1 MSRQSVPPAPYPL
14 DPTPLEPNPPAS
26 PSRRRWIPRPAAG
39 LSWGQYARSLVRRL
53 AALTAVLLAAIWALT
68 GQGYFWP
75 AWAWLG
81 LLVVVLC
88 DYAAGWVWRRPAGAP
103 RRVACVWAAIGVAA
117 VILVMTWLLTWLL
130 AGARTF
136 WPAWALLGLAT
147 AGAAYSS
154 IALHDRVLI
163 ANGARALRR
172 RTAAGKARVGALRAF
187 LGAQR
192 RLARDGVVLDR
203 ETVTRLLAPDGAVA
217 KMRADAARPAGGRAR
232 SLDRSGLGAGSA
244 ESSTRLT
251 TREREVLEL
260 MAEGRSNGAI
270 AESLVVSLGRDREA
284 HHEHLHEARLPAC
297 DEDHRRVLA
306 VLAYLRFAPALSAP
320 PLLSGGQAGAVA
332 PRGLRFVQR
341 GVGLGHQR
349 LGR

>member
-1 MSRQSVPPAPYPL
+1 VSQQPVPQAPYPS
-14 DPTPLEPNPPAS
+14 DTDSPAPAS
-26 PSRRRWIPRPAAG
+26 RRWIPRPAAG
-39 LSWGQYARSLVRRL
+39 LSWGQYTRSLVRRL
-53 AALTAVLLAAIWALT
+53 AALAAILLAAIWALT

-103 RRVACVWAAIGVAA
+103 RRVAGVWAVIGVAA
-117 VILVMTWLLTWLL
+117 AILVMTWLLTWLL

-147 AGAAYSS
+147 AGSAYSL

-163 ANGARALRR
+163 AGGARELRQ
-172 RTAAGKARVGALRAF
+172 RTAAGKTRAGALRAF
-187 LGAQR
+187 LGVQR
-192 RLARDGVVLDR
+192 RLARGGVVLDR
-203 ETVTRLLAPDGAVA
+203 EAVTRLLAPGAPREDGLPGLAA
-217 KMRADAARPAGGRAR
+217 GSYEPLDRAGLPAGSRDV
-232 SLDRSGLGAGSA
+232 L
-244 ESSTRLT
+244 ERLT

-270 AESLVVSLGRDREA
+270 AESLVVSLGAIEKHITSIFAKLD
-284 HHEHLHEARLPAC
+284 LPAC

-306 VLAYLRFAPALSAP
+306 VIAYLRAA
-320 PLLSGGQAGAVA
+320 
-332 PRGLRFVQR
+332 R
-341 GVGLGHQR
+341 
-349 LGR
+349 

>member
-1 MSRQSVPPAPYPL
+1 VSQQSAPH
-14 DPTPLEPNPPAS
+14 PLEPAPPVS
-26 PSRRRWIPRPAAG
+26 PPRRRWMPRPAGG

-53 AALTAVLLAAIWALT
+53 AALTALLLVAIWALT

-75 AWAWLG
+75 AWVWLG

-130 AGARTF
+130 AGVHTF

-147 AGAAYSS
+147 VGAAYSS

-163 ANGARALRR
+163 ANGGRALRR
-172 RTAAGKARVGALRAF
+172 RMAAGRARVGALRAF

-192 RLARDGVVLDR
+192 RLSRDGAVLDR
-203 ETVTRLLAPDGAVA
+203 EAVTRLLTPDGAGAVA
-217 KMRADAARPAGGRAR
+217 QDASLGLPAGALDA
-232 SLDRSGLGAGSA
+232 LDRSGLGAGTA
-244 ESSTRLT
+244 DVLARLT

-260 MAEGRSNGAI
+260 MAAGRSNGAI
-270 AESLVVSLGRDREA
+270 AESLVVSLGAIEKHITNIFTKLD
-284 HHEHLHEARLPAC
+284 LPAC

-306 VLAYLRFAPALSAP
+306 VLVYLRFAP
-320 PLLSGGQAGAVA
+320 
-332 PRGLRFVQR
+332 R
-341 GVGLGHQR
+341 
-349 LGR
+349 

>member
-1 MSRQSVPPAPYPL
+1 
-14 DPTPLEPNPPAS
+14 
-26 PSRRRWIPRPAAG
+26 
-39 LSWGQYARSLVRRL
+39 VRRL

-130 AGARTF
+130 AGVHTF

-147 AGAAYSS
+147 AAAAYSS

-163 ANGARALRR
+163 ANGGRALRR
-172 RTAAGKARVGALRAF
+172 RMAAGKARVGALRAF

-192 RLARDGVVLDR
+192 RFSRDGVVLDR

-217 KMRADAARPAGGRAR
+217 SAQDASLGLPAGALDA
-232 SLDRSGLGAGSA
+232 LDRSGLGTGTADVLA
-244 ESSTRLT
+244 RLT

-260 MAEGRSNGAI
+260 MAAGRSNGAI
-270 AESLVVSLGRDREA
+270 AESLVVSLGAIEKHITNIFTKLD
-284 HHEHLHEARLPAC
+284 LPAC

-306 VLAYLRFAPALSAP
+306 VLVYLRFAP
-320 PLLSGGQAGAVA
+320 
-332 PRGLRFVQR
+332 R
-341 GVGLGHQR
+341 
-349 LGR
+349 

>member
-1 MSRQSVPPAPYPL
+1 MSQQSAPYPL
-14 DPTPLEPNPPAS
+14 ESDPPAS
-26 PSRRRWIPRPAAG
+26 PPPASPPRRRWIPRPAGG
-39 LSWGQYARSLVRRL
+39 LSWGQYARSLVHRL

-130 AGARTF
+130 AGVHTF

-163 ANGARALRR
+163 ANGGRALRR
-172 RTAAGKARVGALRAF
+172 RMAAGKARVGALRAF

-192 RLARDGVVLDR
+192 RLSRDGVVLDR
-203 ETVTRLLAPDGAVA
+203 ETVARLLAPDGALTSA
-217 KMRADAARPAGGRAR
+217 RDALGLPAGALDV
-232 SLDRSGLGAGSA
+232 LDRSGLGAGSTDVLA
-244 ESSTRLT
+244 RLT

-260 MAEGRSNGAI
+260 MAAGRSNGAI
-270 AESLVVSLGRDREA
+270 AESLVVSLGAIEKHITNIFTKLD
-284 HHEHLHEARLPAC
+284 LPAC

-306 VLAYLRFAPALSAP
+306 VLVYLRFAP
-320 PLLSGGQAGAVA
+320 
-332 PRGLRFVQR
+332 R
-341 GVGLGHQR
+341 
-349 LGR
+349 

>member
-1 MSRQSVPPAPYPL
+1 M
-14 DPTPLEPNPPAS
+14 
-26 PSRRRWIPRPAAG
+26 PRPAGG

-53 AALTAVLLAAIWALT
+53 TALTAVLLAAIWALT
-68 GQGYFWP
+68 GQGYLWP

-103 RRVACVWAAIGVAA
+103 RRVACVWSVIGVAA

-130 AGARTF
+130 AGVHTF

-154 IALHDRVLI
+154 IALHDRVLV
-163 ANGARALRR
+163 ANGGRALRR
-172 RTAAGKARVGALRAF
+172 RIAAARARAGALFAF

-192 RLARDGVVLDR
+192 RLARDGVALDR
-203 ETVTRLLAPDGAVA
+203 EAVRSLLATEAAPDGTGAIV
-217 KMRADAARPAGGRAR
+217 RAGAREASLGLPAGALDA
-232 SLDRSGLGAGSA
+232 LDRSGLGTGT
-244 ESSTRLT
+244 EDLLERLT

-260 MAEGRSNGAI
+260 MASGRSNGAI
-270 AESLVVSLGRDREA
+270 AERLVVSLGAIEK
-284 HHEHLHEARLPAC
+284 HITNIFTKLELPAC

-306 VLAYLRFAPALSAP
+306 VLAYLRF
-320 PLLSGGQAGAVA
+320 G
-332 PRGLRFVQR
+332 PR
-341 GVGLGHQR
+341 
-349 LGR
+349 

>member
-1 MSRQSVPPAPYPL
+1 VSQQSVPQAPYPP
-14 DPTPLEPNPPAS
+14 DAPAS
-26 PSRRRWIPRPAAG
+26 RRWIPRPAAG
-39 LSWGQYARSLVRRL
+39 LSWGQYTRSLVRRL
-53 AALTAVLLAAIWALT
+53 AALAAVLLAAIWALT

-81 LLVVVLC
+81 LVVVVLC

-103 RRVACVWAAIGVAA
+103 RRVACVWAVIGVAA

-147 AGAAYSS
+147 AGSAYAL

-163 ANGARALRR
+163 ANGARELRQ
-172 RTAAGKARVGALRAF
+172 RTAAGKARIGALRAF
-187 LGAQR
+187 AGAQR

-203 ETVTRLLAPDGAVA
+203 ETVTRLLAPGAPGE
-217 KMRADAARPAGGRAR
+217 DALPGLASGSREL
-232 SLDRSGLGAGSA
+232 LDRAGLPSGARERDLLS
-244 ESSTRLT
+244 RLT

-270 AESLVVSLGRDREA
+270 AESLVVSLGAIEK
-284 HHEHLHEARLPAC
+284 HITSIFTKLELPAC

-306 VLAYLRFAPALSAP
+306 VLAYLRFAP
-320 PLLSGGQAGAVA
+320 
-332 PRGLRFVQR
+332 R
-341 GVGLGHQR
+341 
-349 LGR
+349 